1 MCFAHED
8 DKMTVISRSNLL
20 RCHDKFERVF
30 IAPDRT
36 KFEREKHAKL
46 VNELRERKTKG
57 ETNLIIRNGCI
68 ITRPSRTASNPP
80 SQGIDHSSQSS

>member
-1 MCFAHED
+1 
-8 DKMTVISRSNLL
+8 MTDISYSNLL
-20 RCHDKFERVF
+20 HRHDQFERVF

-36 KFEREKHAKL
+36 KLEQEEHANL

-68 ITRPSRTASNPP
+68 ITRPSRAASNPP
-80 SQGIDHSSQSS
+80 SWGIDHSSQSS